1 MRNKG
6 IQLLD
11 SNDGGEIGDLK
22 IQVKRDESGK
32 IVQGIIVGE
41 TLEQNIALILISHQG
56 EFKFNPDLGVGI
68 GDLLLSSDYL
78 VYRHRIREHLAKDR
92 LNIKSLDLYENKP
105 LKIEASYND

>member
-22 IQVKRDESGK
+22 IQVKRDASGK
-32 IVQGIIVGE
+32 IVQGMIVGE

-78 VYRHRIREHLAKDR
+78 VYRHRIREHLAKDK
-92 LNIKSLDLYENKP
+92 LIVKSLDLYENKP
-105 LKIEASYND
+105 LKIEASYNG